1 MLATEPALSPPAHQ
15 CFLPPPFH
23 SRDRRPSGTEFI
35 EVLNRTIKRDM
46 ASA

>member
-1 MLATEPALSPPAHQ
+1 MLTTEPALSPRPTSASCHRS
-15 CFLPPPFH
+15 FY
-23 SRDRRPSGTEFI
+23 SRDRRPSATEFI